1 MNYIYDVLTNFFE
14 KYYDFYE
21 WEKKDKLIHFKK
33 IPIIKINKEDYK
45 KIFNNQ
51 IKINN
56 ELLNKFKN
64 KAEIW
69 NNKEKNISNYILITN
84 GTDIIG
90 IEFNNEG
97 ISIKRSTLIVDEE
110 LDILNTLRKIENK
123 NINYE
128 VIKQLETKFITRKE
142 LENKEYLLKQL
153 KNLSVN
159 KDIDKI
165 NYLYYECF
173 NKTEK
178 NINKALKTIINNIN
192 NKQISQTLYDFFYL
206 IKTSSK

>member
-14 KYYDFYE
+14 NYFDFYE

-33 IPIIKINKEDYK
+33 IPIIKVNKEDYNN
-45 KIFNNQ
+45 IFNNQ

-128 VIKQLETKFITRKE
+128 VIKQLDTKFITRKE

-153 KNLSVN
+153 KNLSLN

-178 NINKALKTIINNIN
+178 NINKALKTIINSIN

-206 IKTSSK
+206 IKPSSK